1 MFEDL
6 RKAIIHACGGM
17 TREEFDTT
25 LKDHLLSNRIS
36 ASKEL
41 DLLLPSSTL
50 VSICDYDAFIYQ
62 WKEERTMLEKE
73 RRVVIRIQRQKENR
87 LYLLLFQM

>member
-1 MFEDL
+1 
-6 RKAIIHACGGM
+6 M
-17 TREEFDTT
+17 TREEFDAT

-36 ASKEL
+36 APKEL

-62 WKEERTMLEKE
+62 WKEEQTRLEKE
-73 RRVVIRIQRQKENR
+73 RRKE
-87 LYLLLFQM
+87 LEESAEK